1 MNFEQL
7 RIFITVVE
15 QRSFTKAAEALYIS
29 HSTTSRNVSALEEM
43 LGVRLLARDN
53 RSVRL
58 TPAGDLLY
66 REGSKLLKKIEVIES
81 AVQNAGQGLAG
92 KLMISCSNLLSC
104 EELEGYKDFCKK
116 YPDITL
122 SISRQET
129 KSVWDQ
135 VAEGAADVGLTFY
148 HSLPSDTDGCEIR
161 RLRRERFCV
170 LMSGAHPLSK
180 RGSITL
186 DELPGEVFIHF
197 PEIDYGFMENQEHG
211 ELISK
216 VTKEAKPA
224 GSMSSLMFQ
233 VLSGSGLTLL
243 PCSITRSLGKDYATA
258 EISDAD
264 MSPNSVLIWR
274 QDNLNPTMQLFVGAV
289 LDKIKD

>member
-58 TPAGDLLY
+58 TPAGDLMY

-92 KLMISCSNLLSC
+92 RLMIACSNLLSC
-104 EELEGYKDFCKK
+104 EELDGYKDFCKK

-122 SISRQET
+122 SVSRQGT
-129 KSVWDQ
+129 KSAWDQ
-135 VAEGAADVGLTFY
+135 VAEGTADVGLMFA
-148 HSLPSDTDGCEIR
+148 HSLPSDASGCEIR
-161 RLRRERFCV
+161 RLRRERFCAV
-170 LMSGAHPLSK
+170 MGSAHPLCRRS
-180 RGSITL
+180 SISIE
-186 DELPGEVFIHF
+186 ELSRSVFIHF
-197 PEIDYGFMENQEHG
+197 PEIDYGFMENHEHR

-216 VTKEAKPA
+216 VTEEAKPA

-243 PCSITRSLGKDYATA
+243 PCSMAHTLGKDYVAA

-264 MSPNSVLIWR
+264 MSANSVLVWR
-274 QDNLNPTMQLFVGAV
+274 QDNLNPSMQLFVGAV
-289 LDKIKD
+289 LDKVKN

>member
-92 KLMISCSNLLSC
+92 RLMVACSNLLSC
-104 EELEGYKDFCKK
+104 EALDGYKDFCKK

-122 SISRQET
+122 SISRQGT
-129 KSVWDQ
+129 KSVWEQ
-135 VAEGAADVGLTFY
+135 VSEGVSDVGLTFF
-148 HSLPSDTDGCEIR
+148 HSLPEDTTGCEIR
-161 RLRRERFCV
+161 RLRREKFCV
-170 LMSGAHPLSK
+170 VMGNTHPLCNRS
-180 RGSITL
+180 SINL
-186 DELPGEVFIHF
+186 EELTRAVFIHL
-197 PEIDYGFMENQEHG
+197 PEIDYGFVENSEHRDM
-211 ELISK
+211 LAQ
-216 VTKEAKPA
+216 VLREAKPA
-224 GSMSSLMFQ
+224 GSVSSLMFQ
-233 VLSGSGLTLL
+233 ILSGSGLTLL
-243 PCSITRSLGKDYATA
+243 PCSMAYSLGKDYMTA

-264 MSPNSVLIWR
+264 MTANSVLVWR
-274 QDNLNPTMQLFVGAV
+274 QDNLNPSMQLFVGAI